1 MLQHEFESLTG
12 LKINESQYE
21 VINGMYG
28 CSNNQTKQDFCK
40 RYMQMDRTKLID
52 EMVKVNAQ
60 SKKYANGL
68 KTRVKE
74 LETEMLH
81 IAVQAQLEHLTS
93 VREGVRKVMGRF
105 KVIRHLW
112 QKNVPLNEED
122 INTLMFM
129 AEKGGAE

>member
-1 MLQHEFESLTG
+1 MLQNEFEGLTG
-12 LKINESQYE
+12 LKVTEEQFE
-21 VINGMYG
+21 VINAMYMLD
-28 CSNNQTKQDFCK
+28 NNETKQDFCK
-40 RYMQMDRTKLID
+40 RYMKMGRTELID

-60 SKKYANGL
+60 SKKYTNGL
-68 KTRVKE
+68 LARVKE

-81 IAVQAQLEHLTS
+81 IAVQAQEGHLAS

-112 QKNVPLNEED
+112 QRNVPLNEED

>member
-1 MLQHEFESLTG
+1 MLQNEFEGLTG
-12 LKINESQYE
+12 LKVTEEQFE
-21 VINGMYG
+21 VINAMYMLD
-28 CSNNQTKQDFCK
+28 NNETKQDFCK

-60 SKKYANGL
+60 SKKYTNGL
-68 KTRVKE
+68 LARVKE

-81 IAVQAQLEHLTS
+81 IAVQSQEGHLAS

-105 KVIRHLW
+105 EVIRHLW